1 MQTNQQTLIYTAAT
15 PERWQ
20 NELDYQSGLR
30 NRTLPIRVPT
40 KGEQLRVFYILLFTA
55 ASMSTAAR
63 LKILFSIA
71 VKNVTVI
78 FYKIQQGFV
87 KITLRSQYDFLD
99 EKVTETG
106 KKSPGC
112 PAMLNSMLPLL
123 LDVSMTGSCHSST
136 ECL

>member
-1 MQTNQQTLIYTAAT
+1 M
-15 PERWQ
+15 
-20 NELDYQSGLR
+20 
-30 NRTLPIRVPT
+30 
-40 KGEQLRVFYILLFTA
+40 K
-55 ASMSTAAR
+55 
-63 LKILFSIA
+63 
-71 VKNVTVI
+71 TVNAI
-78 FYKIQQGFV
+78 FYTIQEGFV

-123 LDVSMTGSCHSST
+123 FDVSMTGSCHSST

>member
-1 MQTNQQTLIYTAAT
+1 
-15 PERWQ
+15 
-20 NELDYQSGLR
+20 
-30 NRTLPIRVPT
+30 
-40 KGEQLRVFYILLFTA
+40 
-55 ASMSTAAR
+55 MSTAAW

-71 VKNVTVI
+71 VKNVSVI

>member
-1 MQTNQQTLIYTAAT
+1 M
-15 PERWQ
+15 
-20 NELDYQSGLR
+20 
-30 NRTLPIRVPT
+30 
-40 KGEQLRVFYILLFTA
+40 LFIA

-63 LKILFSIA
+63 LKSLFSMA
-71 VKNVTVI
+71 VKNVPTL
-78 FYKIQQGFV
+78 YCLYTIQQDFV